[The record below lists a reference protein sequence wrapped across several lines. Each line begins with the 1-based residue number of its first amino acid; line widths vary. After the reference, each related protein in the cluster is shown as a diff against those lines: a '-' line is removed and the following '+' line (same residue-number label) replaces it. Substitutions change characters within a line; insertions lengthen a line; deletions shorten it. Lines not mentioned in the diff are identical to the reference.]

1 MIQRDETQAE
11 RKYPHLKF
19 SRLSARWQEDA
30 DLFETL
36 DIGWGTI
43 QLHHPMVKIS
53 QLSLR

>member
-1 MIQRDETQAE
+1 MIQRDETHAE
-11 RKYPHLKF
+11 QRYRDLKF

-43 QLHHPMVKIS
+43 QLHHRMVKIS
-53 QLSLR
+53 QLFLR

>member
-1 MIQRDETQAE
+1 MIQRDDTQAE

-43 QLHHPMVKIS
+43 QLHHRMVKIS
-53 QLSLR
+53 QLSLC